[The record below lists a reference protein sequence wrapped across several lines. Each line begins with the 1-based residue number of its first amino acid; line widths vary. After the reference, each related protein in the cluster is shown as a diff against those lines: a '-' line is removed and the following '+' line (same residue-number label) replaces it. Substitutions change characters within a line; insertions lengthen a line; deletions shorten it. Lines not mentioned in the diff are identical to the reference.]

1 MVPISICFFF
11 LVFHEGTSTFLAV
24 LSVNLLSYMKGKRN
38 SCMKLLHYVI
48 VTFALTQHA
57 QLCNQHKHK
66 HCTLYKL

>member
-11 LVFHEGTSTFLAV
+11 VFHEGTSTFLAV

-48 VTFALTQHA
+48 VTFALTHHA
-57 QLCNQHKHK
+57 QLCIQHKHE